1 LLLFFLLLILYAF
14 LSTFISLDSTLCIVL
29 DGGHS
34 FHLDR
39 RSTPSPLLP
48 PCGRAYFS
56 PILFFLQNPFFFL
69 QNPFLHF
76 LCDWLRP
83 LLFFFMQRTTPCDV
97 SISLT
102 VLYIFPFSYFIL
114 AAFPPSTLPRFP
126 SFSIGVI
133 LLDAAVS
140 AGRGVFVDEPGLGP
154 RYYYYLSRP

>member
-48 PCGRAYFS
+48 PCGRAYLS
-56 PILFFLQNPFFFL
+56 PILFFLQNPFFIF
-69 QNPFLHF
+69 
-76 LCDWLRP
+76 CATGYDP